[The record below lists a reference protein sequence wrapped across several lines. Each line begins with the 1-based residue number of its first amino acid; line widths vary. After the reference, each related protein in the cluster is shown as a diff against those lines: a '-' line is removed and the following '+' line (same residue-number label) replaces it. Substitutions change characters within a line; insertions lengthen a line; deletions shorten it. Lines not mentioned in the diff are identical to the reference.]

1 VATAAHDCPACTA
14 ARNAIGTTPGV
25 HFGCIGDVRGY
36 TDDAR
41 EVLRRTS
48 TAMAG
53 TATIRSNAPGS
64 KRKANTQ
71 VGFIAWGGRVRGDRG
86 PRADPTRRSARC

>member
-1 VATAAHDCPACTA
+1 LD
-14 ARNAIGTTPGV
+14 
-25 HFGCIGDVRGY
+25 DVRGY

-53 TATIRSNAPGS
+53 TATIRSNAPVLNGRQS
-64 KRKANTQ
+64 AQ
-71 VGFIAWGGRVRGDRG
+71 VGFIA
-86 PRADPTRRSARC
+86 